1 MTLAT
6 LSRRIFDERKRTLLP
21 LLVALVANLAA
32 LVLAVIPLRTSVSAA
47 QGAATEATL
56 QLGEARRL
64 HRQAQQARTSKETAD
79 QELRRFYT
87 EVLPRNLPSAQ
98 KTMNLWVAEAARDAG
113 LDFQGSHFDWG
124 EVRDSQLTRAFS
136 RITLQGSYPSIRRFL
151 HAVETAEEFVVVERV
166 ELVQQSDQVSASGE
180 LEVSLVVATYFV
192 TGPAS

>member
-1 MTLAT
+1 MTMMA
-6 LSRRIFDERKRTLLP
+6 LSRRVFEERKRTLLP
-21 LLVALVANLAA
+21 LLIALVANIAA
-32 LVLAVIPLRTSVSAA
+32 LLLAVLPLRTAVSAA
-47 QGAATEATL
+47 EAEATQATL
-56 QLGEARRL
+56 ELGEARRL
-64 HRQAQQARTSKETAD
+64 HRQAQMARTSKENAD

-87 EVLPRNLPSAQ
+87 EVLPRDLPTAQ
-98 KTMNLWVAEAARDAG
+98 KTMNLWVAEAAREAG

-166 ELVQQSDQVSASGE
+166 ELVQQADQVSASGE

-192 TGPAS
+192 TTPAS